1 MQSANTRHRAG
12 PLMRTMLPR
21 FRDCGKAPLRAE
33 MSSAMPAAGA
43 LPPPLCCGTSP
54 PRLAAMK
61 RPLSMAIRH
70 VFLQTAMI
78 RHIFVSEII
87 EPLRRSTSRAG
98 VGKPLAPGS
107 QRLPRHRKSLS
118 RLTPPF
124 SLLRSLTFVRQKP
137 LPGGSSGASAFPPLL
152 QVAA

>member
-1 MQSANTRHRAG
+1 MSLQSANTRHRAG

-87 EPLRRSTSRAG
+87 EPRRSGTSRISHADIQIWADI
-98 VGKPLAPGS
+98 LQ
-107 QRLPRHRKSLS
+107 QRWL
-118 RLTPPF
+118 
-124 SLLRSLTFVRQKP
+124 SLLQIRIFLIHLQRKRTFLLQYWPFIMYGRSLMPAMT
-137 LPGGSSGASAFPPLL
+137 
-152 QVAA
+152 